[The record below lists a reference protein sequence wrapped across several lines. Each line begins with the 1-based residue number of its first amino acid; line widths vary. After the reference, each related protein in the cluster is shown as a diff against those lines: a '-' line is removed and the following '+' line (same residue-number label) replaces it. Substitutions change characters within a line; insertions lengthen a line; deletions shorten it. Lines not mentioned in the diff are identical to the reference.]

1 MMLTRCPACQ
11 TAFRVRP
18 EQLRLRQGRVRCGS
32 CGKAFNALA
41 TLFDEAQAQADD
53 AAAIPDP
60 QHDQG
65 AVQQMIDEQ
74 VLAPHAEAETEAEAG
89 TEEGDQ
95 AEAEAHSVQPA
106 AATASSHVFVLEEK
120 AGVELSHDPLT
131 HDPYTPITPDDSA
144 DLLIES
150 FQRYRPQTSEPLRF
164 GQIQVD
170 TDPSLGAV
178 AVENGAKTTGDP
190 HILATRKVDP
200 EGGAADVLS
209 DPDEDL
215 SAKIEARQAEDFGAS
230 AGKSFDAG
238 ATEWPQLPRDE
249 AEDAAEQHEFPPAM
263 PTLLAERQESGDRDA
278 DVVAATENTDEL
290 PSSDEPLSTMLPD
303 AEEPVD
309 PLAAMPEVDAQDE
322 SGTAEESPTF
332 ELEPANPPRT
342 WAWGLGIGVLAIAL
356 LAQGALLFR
365 QEIIQRLPQ
374 TRPLYAQLCAH
385 IGCSMALPREAS
397 KIAIE
402 SSDLHPEQGAANF
415 FRLRA
420 TIRNRASF
428 EQAYPHLELTLTDAA
443 DRPLA
448 RKVLEPL
455 QWRPADAPA
464 AGFPA
469 GRELEVSVPFET
481 RDVAAVG
488 YRIYVFYP

>member
-1 MMLTRCPACQ
+1 
-11 TAFRVRP
+11 
-18 EQLRLRQGRVRCGS
+18 
-32 CGKAFNALA
+32 
-41 TLFDEAQAQADD
+41 
-53 AAAIPDP
+53 
-60 QHDQG
+60 
-65 AVQQMIDEQ
+65 
-74 VLAPHAEAETEAEAG
+74 
-89 TEEGDQ
+89 
-95 AEAEAHSVQPA
+95 
-106 AATASSHVFVLEEK
+106 
-120 AGVELSHDPLT
+120 
-131 HDPYTPITPDDSA
+131 
-144 DLLIES
+144 
-150 FQRYRPQTSEPLRF
+150 
-164 GQIQVD
+164 
-170 TDPSLGAV
+170 
-178 AVENGAKTTGDP
+178 
-190 HILATRKVDP
+190 
-200 EGGAADVLS
+200 
-209 DPDEDL
+209 
-215 SAKIEARQAEDFGAS
+215 
-230 AGKSFDAG
+230 
-238 ATEWPQLPRDE
+238 
-249 AEDAAEQHEFPPAM
+249 
-263 PTLLAERQESGDRDA
+263 
-278 DVVAATENTDEL
+278 
-290 PSSDEPLSTMLPD
+290 
-303 AEEPVD
+303 
-309 PLAAMPEVDAQDE
+309 
-322 SGTAEESPTF
+322 
-332 ELEPANPPRT
+332 RT

-420 TIRNRASF
+420 TIRNRAPF

-448 RKVLEPL
+448 RKVLEPQ